1 MDDRWFRLGDHG
13 RYPAQPNTKSMAS
26 KPRFRLLTLFLVIAV
41 TALGFA
47 IVPRLIPVPPVFLP
61 LETAHFSGKTLE
73 FMTFELGEPSHEW
86 TYAMNECVGE
96 LRVTLFNTYP
106 PSLPNLADIEIRELT
121 WDFPQNKFTVWF
133 HRPNGKWTVLETF
146 SYETEAVF

>member
-13 RYPAQPNTKSMAS
+13 RYPAQPNKKFMAN
-26 KPRFRLLTLFLVIAV
+26 KARFKLHTLFLVIAV

-47 IVPRLIPVPPVFLP
+47 IVPMLIPAPPVFLP
-61 LETAHFSGKTLE
+61 LETAHFNGKTLK
-73 FMTFELGEPSHEW
+73 FMTSELGEPSHEW

-96 LRVTLFNTYP
+96 LRVALFNTYP
-106 PSLPNLADIEIRELT
+106 PSLPNLTDIEIRELT

-133 HRPNGKWTVLETF
+133 HRPSGKWTVLETF
-146 SYETEAVF
+146 RYETEAVF